1 MESDFSHGLING
13 IEVLM
18 NVTMT
23 CFLSYP
29 LIIERNSSVHGD
41 ASFFTASPA
50 EHAME
55 TVRTADLTKHSGTV
69 ISLQNTIGPNDYNK
83 ESHVTMTIL
92 SR

>member
-41 ASFFTASPA
+41 AEVGAARAARGEAPPFSQPPQLN
-50 EHAME
+50 M
-55 TVRTADLTKHSGTV
+55 
-69 ISLQNTIGPNDYNK
+69 P
-83 ESHVTMTIL
+83 
-92 SR
+92 